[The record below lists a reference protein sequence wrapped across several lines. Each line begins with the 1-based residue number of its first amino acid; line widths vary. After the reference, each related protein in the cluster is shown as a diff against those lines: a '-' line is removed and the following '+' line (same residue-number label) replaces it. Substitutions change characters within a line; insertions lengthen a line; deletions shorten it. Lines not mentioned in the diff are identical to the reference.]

1 MQKKRFGGGRRDL
14 ENTKL
19 PIELQLLFENK
30 YIECIQLLVVLFAN
44 KSRRKGIE
52 FLEVLYY
59 FTLLSST
66 TKLGE
71 NEYHLENKYIQNNY
85 LSYEK
90 KVRDNLIV
98 LANQELVSIK
108 VELLNKRS
116 LLFIKVTEQGKKIIA
131 ELENEYYIDEIAK
144 ANYLIK
150 FRKYST
156 KSEKGV
162 LMGDE
167 E

>member
-1 MQKKRFGGGRRDL
+1 M

-30 YIECIQLLVVLFAN
+30 YIECIQLLIIIFLN
-44 KSRRKGIE
+44 GRRKKGIE
-52 FLEVLYY
+52 FFEVLYY

-71 NEYHLENKYIQNNY
+71 DEYYLESKYIQNNY

-90 KVRDNLIV
+90 KVRDNFIV
-98 LANQELVSIK
+98 LANQGLVSIN
-108 VELLNKRS
+108 VELLNKGS
-116 LLFIKVTEQGKKIIA
+116 LIFIKCTEQGKKLVA
-131 ELENEYYIDEIAK
+131 GLENEYYNDEITK

-150 FRKYST
+150 FKKYSI

-167 E
+167 N